1 MFLPSEGM
9 RWIGSV
15 VHRQFERRIR
25 TTAGTKKGYE
35 RIESLIYSLKK
46 NIWIL
51 FVVQLPPIWVTII
64 LLKNLRSVRP

>member
-15 VHRQFERRIR
+15 FTDDSSSVWIR

-35 RIESLIYSLKK
+35 RIESLIYS
-46 NIWIL
+46 
-51 FVVQLPPIWVTII
+51 QLE
-64 LLKNLRSVRP
+64 K